1 MRPESEINKRID
13 ELVDKIE
20 LIKTEKD
27 PSNYLTDIDKIKEQ
41 LDYLTELKHLHWV
54 LEKPVPV
61 DVLNL
66 IK

>member
-1 MRPESEINKRID
+1 MRPESEINKRIN
-13 ELVDKIE
+13 ELVDKIKF
-20 LIKTEKD
+20 IKTEKD

-41 LDYLTELKHLHWV
+41 LDYLTELRHLYWV

-61 DVLNL
+61 DILTL